1 MSVLSTPVRRRS
13 SKRSDF
19 SWLVKTVVAVLVVLL
34 LVLQYRL
41 WFGDGSVQEVWRLTE
56 ESRATRTELLR
67 LRGRNQALAAE
78 VRDLKSGLDAI
89 EERARSDLGMIG
101 EDETFYRFVR
111 EKGAE
116 VNALEGSPEGEQ
128 ASAGDAIAEAPGGE
142 QGDAVRDALG
152 DPSGIPAGEIPVEDP
167 VANE

>member
-1 MSVLSTPVRRRS
+1 MKV
-13 SKRSDF
+13 
-19 SWLVKTVVAVLVVLL
+19 VVAVLVLLL

-56 ESRATRTELLR
+56 ESRATRAELLR

-101 EDETFYRFVR
+101 EGETFYRFVR

-116 VNALEGSPEGEQ
+116 LNGAESESASKDLAAEQTGEVT
-128 ASAGDAIAEAPGGE
+128 DEPAPLS
-142 QGDAVRDALG
+142 DALG
-152 DPSGIPAGEIPVEDP
+152 DPSGIPAGGQRGPDSASVR
-167 VANE
+167 VADD